1 MKRLIMLMAVFFAL
15 VRVSAQNV
23 AVGERAP
30 ELRARQWLTDV
41 PKEGRKLTLIEF
53 FSSANPVYVARLQ
66 VLDTIASENA
76 DRMRVILVVK
86 ENIEELTD
94 LSKAGYSVALDSD
107 LRIFKTFGIRF
118 VPSGL
123 IVDAKGRVLWTG
135 NTSSI
140 NGKTVKQ
147 WIYDGSDENRP
158 LRR

>member
-1 MKRLIMLMAVFFAL
+1 M
-15 VRVSAQNV
+15 SPS
-23 AVGERAP
+23 GSG
-30 ELRARQWLTDV
+30 LRNSGPDSGSPTF
-41 PKEGRKLTLIEF
+41 LIEF
-53 FSSANPVYVARLQ
+53 FSSANPVCVARLQ

-135 NTSSI
+135 NTSFI

>member
-1 MKRLIMLMAVFFAL
+1 
-15 VRVSAQNV
+15 
-23 AVGERAP
+23 
-30 ELRARQWLTDV
+30 
-41 PKEGRKLTLIEF
+41 
-53 FSSANPVYVARLQ
+53 
-66 VLDTIASENA
+66 
-76 DRMRVILVVK
+76 MRVILVVK